1 MVSQIFIR
9 VGPGERRLSLL
20 ENGKLVRAVV
30 DRETT
35 HNVIDGIY
43 LGRVCKVN
51 KMLDAAFVD
60 IGNGIQGFLSAT
72 QAQIFDPAKDK
83 PKPISKIV
91 FEGKSILVRALSNPF
106 GEKGPKLTAN
116 IDKSF
121 SPNLGRKIKI
131 DKKALDEITP
141 PAEIVCP
148 PDTLELFL
156 LEHLDQDIQ
165 RICVNERS
173 EVQKVQK
180 VIKGLELDNLPQIEF
195 VQAGDESFDQEDLEG
210 QWDDIFYPTINLVS
224 GGNIIIEELSTVTFI
239 DVNSGD
245 RFAQVS
251 KEEFNL
257 QINIEALETVSAQL
271 RLRNISGQIFIDL
284 LPIKRKKS
292 REILQEAISRI
303 PGFNN
308 EDVKVFGFSRLG
320 LLEVTRRRRDR
331 PLSELLF
338 KPYERQKTLST
349 ICYEILYNLKKEMLS
364 NQGKP
369 YSVSVSPGIFSELK
383 KDILQGALEQLQKET
398 FIEIKVT
405 EDPKLETEEYKIDL
419 KN

>member
-1 MVSQIFIR
+1 M
-9 VGPGERRLSLL
+9 
-20 ENGKLVRAVV
+20 
-30 DRETT
+30 
-35 HNVIDGIY
+35 
-43 LGRVCKVN
+43 
-51 KMLDAAFVD
+51 
-60 IGNGIQGFLSAT
+60 
-72 QAQIFDPAKDK
+72 
-83 PKPISKIV
+83 
-91 FEGKSILVRALSNPF
+91 
-106 GEKGPKLTAN
+106 
-116 IDKSF
+116 
-121 SPNLGRKIKI
+121 
-131 DKKALDEITP
+131 
-141 PAEIVCP
+141 
-148 PDTLELFL
+148 
-156 LEHLDQDIQ
+156 EHLDQDIQ

-320 LLEVTRRRRDR
+320 LLEITRRRGDR

-338 KPYERQKTLST
+338 KSYQRQKTLST

-405 EDPKLETEEYKIDL
+405 EDPTLETEEYKVDL

>member
-131 DKKALDEITP
+131 DKKALDDITP

-180 VIKGLELDNLPQIEF
+180 VIKGLELSLIH
-195 VQAGDESFDQEDLEG
+195 
-210 QWDDIFYPTINLVS
+210 I
-224 GGNIIIEELSTVTFI
+224 
-239 DVNSGD
+239 
-245 RFAQVS
+245 
-251 KEEFNL
+251 
-257 QINIEALETVSAQL
+257 
-271 RLRNISGQIFIDL
+271 
-284 LPIKRKKS
+284 
-292 REILQEAISRI
+292 
-303 PGFNN
+303 
-308 EDVKVFGFSRLG
+308 
-320 LLEVTRRRRDR
+320 
-331 PLSELLF
+331 
-338 KPYERQKTLST
+338 
-349 ICYEILYNLKKEMLS
+349 
-364 NQGKP
+364 
-369 YSVSVSPGIFSELK
+369 
-383 KDILQGALEQLQKET
+383 
-398 FIEIKVT
+398 
-405 EDPKLETEEYKIDL
+405 
-419 KN
+419 

>member
-106 GEKGPKLTAN
+106 GGKGPKLTAN

-121 SPNLGRKIKI
+121 SPDLGRKIKI
-131 DKKALDEITP
+131 DEKALDDITP

-210 QWDDIFYPTINLVS
+210 QWDDIFYPTINLV
-224 GGNIIIEELSTVTFI
+224 
-239 DVNSGD
+239 
-245 RFAQVS
+245 
-251 KEEFNL
+251 
-257 QINIEALETVSAQL
+257 
-271 RLRNISGQIFIDL
+271 
-284 LPIKRKKS
+284 
-292 REILQEAISRI
+292 
-303 PGFNN
+303 
-308 EDVKVFGFSRLG
+308 
-320 LLEVTRRRRDR
+320 
-331 PLSELLF
+331 
-338 KPYERQKTLST
+338 
-349 ICYEILYNLKKEMLS
+349 
-364 NQGKP
+364 
-369 YSVSVSPGIFSELK
+369 
-383 KDILQGALEQLQKET
+383 
-398 FIEIKVT
+398 
-405 EDPKLETEEYKIDL
+405 
-419 KN
+419 

>member
-1 MVSQIFIR
+1 MDNS
-9 VGPGERRLSLL
+9 
-20 ENGKLVRAVV
+20 KL
-30 DRETT
+30 
-35 HNVIDGIY
+35 
-43 LGRVCKVN
+43 
-51 KMLDAAFVD
+51 
-60 IGNGIQGFLSAT
+60 
-72 QAQIFDPAKDK
+72 
-83 PKPISKIV
+83 
-91 FEGKSILVRALSNPF
+91 
-106 GEKGPKLTAN
+106 
-116 IDKSF
+116 
-121 SPNLGRKIKI
+121 
-131 DKKALDEITP
+131 KKAWDEITP

-239 DVNSGD
+239 DVNSG
-245 RFAQVS
+245 
-251 KEEFNL
+251 
-257 QINIEALETVSAQL
+257 
-271 RLRNISGQIFIDL
+271 
-284 LPIKRKKS
+284 
-292 REILQEAISRI
+292 EILQEAISRI

-320 LLEVTRRRRDR
+320 LLEITRRRGDR

-338 KPYERQKTLST
+338 KSYQRQKTLST

-383 KDILQGALEQLQKET
+383 KNILQDALKQLQKET
-398 FIEIKVT
+398 FIEIKVK
-405 EDPKLETEEYKIDL
+405 EDPKLETEEYKVDL